1 MTTNLE
7 REIGRLLKAGD
18 KDISRIVNGIYARI
32 RNLPPSEQIRVL
44 RESSDTVVRTITNKI
59 ADRMRLAA
67 RSGAEHA
74 SLATGE
80 PVAARAMTVQLG
92 ELSKRIHTITT
103 QYRANLAEAIKV
115 NIENGA
121 DIRTLTKKLHELV
134 TNKIPAGK
142 TVKQINKLLRDGG
155 DLAGPDGYRLSR
167 LLIKRVQS
175 TIGSTRAS
183 WQSLEKAL
191 STGNEEILKNAA
203 KWWIRDKELY
213 QCQLVARTET
223 IKTFVTNYETQLEES
238 GFIDEVEWVTHED
251 DRTCQQCSDRD
262 GTRWP
267 IGEGPRPCDEDESH
281 PGCRCSII
289 AVIDRKA
296 AIKRMVQKSLE

>member
-175 TIGSTRAS
+175 TTGATRAS
-183 WQSLEKAL
+183 YLDLQKAL
-191 STGNEEILKNAA
+191 STGNEEILANAA
-203 KWWIRDKELY
+203 KWWIRDRQLY
-213 QCQLVARTET
+213 QCEVVARTET
-223 IKTFVTNYETQLEES
+223 IRSFVTNYEVALEES
-238 GFIDEVEWVTHED
+238 GFIDEIQFNTADD
-251 DRTCQQCSDRD
+251 DRTCDECNELD
-262 GTRWP
+262 GQRFP
-267 IGEGPRPCDEDESH
+267 IAEGLRPPIH
-281 PGCRCSII
+281 PLCRCSIS

-296 AIKRMVQKSLE
+296 AIKRMVKNAVQ

>member
-92 ELSKRIHTITT
+92 ELSRRIHTITT

-175 TIGSTRAS
+175 TTGATRAS
-183 WQSLEKAL
+183 YLDLQKAL
-191 STGNEEILKNAA
+191 STGNEEILAKAA
-203 KWWIRDKELY
+203 KWWIRDRQLY
-213 QCQLVARTET
+213 QCEVVARTET
-223 IKTFVTNYETQLEES
+223 IRSFVTNYEVALEDS
-238 GFIDEVEWVTHED
+238 GLVDEVEFVTADD
-251 DRTCQQCSDRD
+251 DRVCDICNELD
-262 GTRWP
+262 GKRFA
-267 IGEGPRPCDEDESH
+267 IGEGSRPPLH
-281 PGCRCSII
+281 PLCRCSII
-289 AVIDRKA
+289 AVINRKA
-296 AIKRMVQKSLE
+296 AIKRLVSRSVE